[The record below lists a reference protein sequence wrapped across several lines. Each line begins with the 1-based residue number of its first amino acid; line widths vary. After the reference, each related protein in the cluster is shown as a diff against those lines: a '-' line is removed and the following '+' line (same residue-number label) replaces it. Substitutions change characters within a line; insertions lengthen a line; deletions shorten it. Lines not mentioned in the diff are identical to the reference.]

1 VTIATDETLR
11 RLLEQTVYTPV
22 RQGSAVAETVARL
35 GRAIGMGLLRP
46 GDRLPPEGQ
55 LAMDLGISPV
65 TLRSALGILRSA
77 GLVETRRG
85 RGGGTHVR
93 RDGSP
98 DGVLG
103 AEPLLTTD
111 ELRDLVDYRRVIE
124 GGAAWLAAE
133 RATVEQLGYLE
144 ALVREM
150 KETRGFDPWSE
161 RDGLFHL
168 IVADASGSRRLVEQV
183 AAVRGE
189 VYRLAKLGSVPD
201 AVVELSDREHA
212 EIVRAIA
219 ARRPAGAQAAMIRHV
234 SSTGAFWLGL
244 GRVAGDPGRLG
255 EGGHEKR

>member
-1 VTIATDETLR
+1 VTIAPDETLH

-22 RQGSAVAETVARL
+22 RQGSAVADTVARL

-55 LAMDLGISPV
+55 LAVDLRISPV

-85 RGGGTHVR
+85 RGGGTYVN
-93 RDGSP
+93 RDGSAR
-98 DGVLG
+98 GVIG
-103 AEPLLTTD
+103 DAPLLSTD
-111 ELRDLVDYRRVIE
+111 DLRDLVEYRRVIE

-133 RATVEQLGYLE
+133 RATAEQIGYLE
-144 ALVREM
+144 ALVAEM
-150 KETRGFDPWSE
+150 KEIRGFDAWSE

-168 IVADASGSRRLVEQV
+168 ILADASGSRRLVEQV
-183 AAVRGE
+183 AEVRGE

-201 AVVELSDREHA
+201 AVVELSDREHT

-219 ARRPAGAQAAMIRHV
+219 ARRAARARAAMIRHV
-234 SSTGAFWLGL
+234 SSTGALWLGL
-244 GRVAGDPGRLG
+244 GRVSDERVPVRRR
-255 EGGHEKR
+255 GGVKR

>member
-1 VTIATDETLR
+1 MTTGTDETLR

-22 RQGSAVAETVARL
+22 RQGSAVADTVARL

-55 LAMDLGISPV
+55 LAVDLGISLV

-85 RGGGTHVR
+85 RGGGTHVSG
-93 RDGSP
+93 DGSP

-103 AEPLLTTD
+103 EEPLLTPD
-111 ELRDLVDYRRVIE
+111 ELRDLVDYRRVVE

-133 RATVEQLGYLE
+133 RATVEQIDYLE

-150 KETRGFDPWSE
+150 KETHGFDPWSE

-219 ARRPAGAQAAMIRHV
+219 ARRPARAQSAMIRHV
-234 SSTGAFWLGL
+234 SSTGALWLGL
-244 GRVAGDPGRLG
+244 GRVAGDRGRLG
-255 EGGHEKR
+255 QGRNGKR

>member
-1 VTIATDETLR
+1 VTIAPDETLR

-55 LAMDLGISPV
+55 LAVDLGISPV

-85 RGGGTHVR
+85 RAGGTYVSN
-93 RDGSP
+93 DGSA

-103 AEPLLTTD
+103 DEPLLSSE

-124 GGAAWLAAE
+124 GGAAWLAAQ
-133 RATVEQLGYLE
+133 RATPEQIVYLE
-144 ALVREM
+144 ALVSEM
-150 KETRGFDPWSE
+150 RETRDFDAWSE
-161 RDGLFHL
+161 RDALFHL
-168 IVADASGSRRLVEQV
+168 IVADASSSRRLVEQV
-183 AAVRGE
+183 AGVRGE

-201 AVVELSDREHA
+201 AVVELADREHA

-219 ARRPAGAQAAMIRHV
+219 ARRAARAQGAMIRHV
-234 SSTGAFWLGL
+234 SSTGALWLGL
-244 GRVAGDPGRLG
+244 GRVAGDREPARRR
-255 EGGHEKR
+255 GGKG

>member
-1 VTIATDETLR
+1 MTIAPDETLH

-22 RQGSAVAETVARL
+22 RQGSAVADTVARL

-46 GDRLPPEGQ
+46 GDRLPPEGR
-55 LAMDLGISPV
+55 LAVDLRISPV

-85 RGGGTHVR
+85 RGGGTYVSHN
-93 RDGSP
+93 GSA

-103 AEPLLTTD
+103 DEPLPSTD

-133 RATVEQLGYLE
+133 RATAEQIGYLQ
-144 ALVREM
+144 ALVAEM
-150 KETRGFDPWSE
+150 EEIRGFDAWSE

-183 AAVRGE
+183 AGVRGE

-201 AVVELSDREHA
+201 ALMELSDREHT

-219 ARRPAGAQAAMIRHV
+219 ARRAARARAAMIRHV
-234 SSTGAFWLGL
+234 SSTGALWLGL
-244 GRVAGDPGRLG
+244 GRVADERVPARRR
-255 EGGHEKR
+255 GGGKR

>member
-55 LAMDLGISPV
+55 LAVDLGISPV

-85 RGGGTHVR
+85 RGGGTHVSG
-93 RDGSP
+93 DGSP

-103 AEPLLTTD
+103 DEPLLTTD
-111 ELRDLVDYRRVIE
+111 ELRDLVDYRRVVE

-133 RATVEQLGYLE
+133 RATVAQIDYLE

-150 KETRGFDPWSE
+150 KETHGFDPWSE

-168 IVADASGSRRLVEQV
+168 ILADASGSRRLVEQV

-201 AVVELSDREHA
+201 PVVQLSDREHR

-219 ARRPAGAQAAMIRHV
+219 ARQPARARAAMIRHV
-234 SSTGAFWLGL
+234 ASTGALWLGL
-244 GRVAGDPGRLG
+244 GRVARSQGSAKV
-255 EGGHEKR
+255 GGGGKR

>member
-1 VTIATDETLR
+1 VTTGTDETLR

-22 RQGSAVAETVARL
+22 RQGSAVADTVARL

-55 LAMDLGISPV
+55 LAVDLGISLV

-85 RGGGTHVR
+85 RGGGTHVSG
-93 RDGSP
+93 DGSP

-103 AEPLLTTD
+103 DEPLLTPE
-111 ELRDLVDYRRVIE
+111 ELRDLVDYRRVVE

-133 RATVEQLGYLE
+133 RATVEQIDYLE

-150 KETRGFDPWSE
+150 KETPGFDPWSE

-219 ARRPAGAQAAMIRHV
+219 ARRPARAQSAMIRHV
-234 SSTGAFWLGL
+234 SSTGALWLGL
-244 GRVAGDPGRLG
+244 GRVAGDHGRLG
-255 EGGHEKR
+255 QGGHEKR

>member
-1 VTIATDETLR
+1 VTTATDEALR

-22 RQGSAVAETVARL
+22 RQGSAVADTVARL

-55 LAMDLGISPV
+55 LAVDLGISPV

-85 RGGGTHVR
+85 RGGGTYVS

-98 DGVLG
+98 DGLLD
-103 AEPLLTTD
+103 EQPLLSPD
-111 ELRDLVDYRRVIE
+111 QLRDLVDYRRVIE

-133 RATVEQLGYLE
+133 RATTEQIEYLE
-144 ALVREM
+144 SLVSEM
-150 KETRGFDPWSE
+150 KAVRGFDPWSE
-161 RDGLFHL
+161 RDALFHL

-183 AAVRGE
+183 AGVRGE

-219 ARRPAGAQAAMIRHV
+219 NRRPARAQAAMIRHV
-234 SSTGAFWLGL
+234 SSTGALWLGL
-244 GRVAGDPGRLG
+244 GRVAGEQARAQRA
-255 EGGHEKR
+255 GGAKR

>member
-55 LAMDLGISPV
+55 LAVDLGISPV

-85 RGGGTHVR
+85 RGGGTHVSG
-93 RDGSP
+93 DGSP
-98 DGVLG
+98 DGILG
-103 AEPLLTTD
+103 DEPLLTTD
-111 ELRDLVDYRRVIE
+111 ELRDLVDYRRVVE

-133 RATVEQLGYLE
+133 RATVEQIDYLE
-144 ALVREM
+144 ALVRGM
-150 KETRGFDPWSE
+150 KETHGFDPWSE

-168 IVADASGSRRLVEQV
+168 IVADASRSRRLVEQV

-201 AVVELSDREHA
+201 AVVQLSDREHA

-219 ARRPAGAQAAMIRHV
+219 ARRPAQAQSAMIRHV
-234 SSTGAFWLGL
+234 SSTGALWLGL
-244 GRVAGDPGRLG
+244 GRVAGDNSRPGQGR
-255 EGGHEKR
+255 HEKR

>member
-1 VTIATDETLR
+1 VTTATDETLR

-22 RQGSAVAETVARL
+22 RQGSAVADTVARL

-55 LAMDLGISPV
+55 LAVDLGISPV

-85 RGGGTHVR
+85 RGGGTQVSG
-93 RDGSP
+93 DGSP

-103 AEPLLTTD
+103 DEPLLTPD
-111 ELRDLVDYRRVIE
+111 ELRDLVDYRRVE
-124 GGAAWLAAE
+124 GGVAWLAAE
-133 RATVEQLGYLE
+133 RATVEQIDYLE

-201 AVVELSDREHA
+201 AVVGLSDREHA
-212 EIVRAIA
+212 EIVAAIA
-219 ARRPAGAQAAMIRHV
+219 APR
-234 SSTGAFWLGL
+234 
-244 GRVAGDPGRLG
+244 GRNPR
-255 EGGHEKR
+255 